1 MWPSGGQTGHIQ
13 QISQSK
19 HGGMPNPP
27 LFSQTY
33 ATCIATWM
41 ELGGPGPALLS
52 RCGRLHKFLYKG
64 ETGSKL
70 IARCGRWKRTH
81 TASEGH
87 KAAMA
92 AHTLASIAKQWGF
105 HWGRGACR
113 TAKALHKA
121 CLCARVHASMRHWRG
136 CYGCRVEKASRVSF
150 PLSGLLSQVV
160 FN

>member
-52 RCGRLHKFLYKG
+52 RCGRLHNFLYKG

-105 HWGRGACR
+105 SLGKGGVQNCESFTQGLFVCTSAC
-113 TAKALHKA
+113 
-121 CLCARVHASMRHWRG
+121 VHATL
-136 CYGCRVEKASRVSF
+136 E
-150 PLSGLLSQVV
+150 GLLWVSGGKGQSGEFPPLWPFVTSG
-160 FN
+160 F